1 MKQVKDFDHG
11 GGYKIRKGKY
21 GFKVMVKVTNGA
33 AGTQAEGRDT
43 DGRQMTGQPAGSH
56 PDAGLHQH
64 LEECHWTT
72 SRSGGLS
79 EEEYHWLASRSD
91 SIKIWR
97 SLEEEKCYWTPSK
110 SGRVAMD
117 SIKI

>member
-1 MKQVKDFDHG
+1 MELVKDFDHHG

-64 LEECHWTT
+64 LEECHWTP
-72 SRSGGLS
+72 
-79 EEEYHWLASRSD
+79 SRSD
-91 SIKIWR
+91 SIKLWR
-97 SLEEEKCYWTPSK
+97 SWRRSANGLY
-110 SGRVAMD
+110 
-117 SIKI
+117 